1 MSSNQV
7 VADNEFADVAGTLE
21 GLGLERDVPPTVQR
35 RWVSVIAGGHVS
47 GVSWGAGP
55 AEIVLLHDARRSARA
70 WDRPALALN
79 LPALALDLPG
89 HGRSNWR
96 RDGVYQPRK
105 LAPAIAE
112 AVRSFAPKTR
122 VVVGRGLG
130 ALTAIALTVRNPGL
144 VRGLVLIDTLPG
156 TAADVPAAG
165 PTRFAS
171 RDEALTWLR
180 QTHPSAPPELLADDV
195 RHEAAEED
203 DGTWGWRHHLGNLP
217 PERNGGLDDETLWDQ
232 IGAVAAGGVPVLVVR
247 PGSGSRLTAPSLD
260 ELSRRAP
267 GAQVV
272 TVTESAGIVEHDQP
286 ARLADLIREFHSDT
300 PQGS

>member
-1 MSSNQV
+1 MSSNHV

-21 GLGLERDVPPTVQR
+21 GLGLERDAPPTVQR
-35 RWVSVIAGGHVS
+35 RWVSVITGGHVS
-47 GVSWGAGP
+47 GLSWGAGP

-70 WDRPALALN
+70 WDRLALALD
-79 LPALALDLPG
+79 LPVLALDLPG

-96 RDGVYQPRK
+96 RDGVYRPRK

-112 AVRSFAPKTR
+112 AVRSFAPRSR

-130 ALTAIALTVRNPGL
+130 ALTAIALTVRDPGL

-156 TAADVPAAG
+156 AAAGVPAGG
-165 PTRFAS
+165 PARFAS
-171 RDEALTWLR
+171 REEALAWLCE
-180 QTHPSAPPELLADDV
+180 TEPSAPPELLAGDV

-203 DGTWGWRHHLGNLP
+203 DGTLGWHHHLGNLS

-232 IGAVAAGGVPVLVVR
+232 IGALASSGVPLLVVR
-247 PGSGSRLTAPSLD
+247 PGSGGRLTAPSLE
-260 ELSRRAP
+260 ELYRRAP
-267 GAQVV
+267 GAQVI
-272 TVTESAGIVEHDQP
+272 TVAESAGIVEHDQP

-300 PQGS
+300 PHGS